1 MFELHITCTKDIE
14 KLSIDF
20 SDGTSVV
27 QEKTEKPEKPE
38 KPEKLEKSKKVSKEK
53 EDFKEEDLSKY
64 QNSKKSVSQE
74 IIEKPKIP
82 DRTETKVDDIL
93 QELEF

>member
-38 KPEKLEKSKKVSKEK
+38 KSKKVSKEK

-64 QNSKKSVSQE
+64 QSKRSVSQE

-82 DRTETKVDDIL
+82 ERTETKVDDIL

>member
-27 QEKTEKPEKPE
+27 QEKTEKPEKLE
-38 KPEKLEKSKKVSKEK
+38 KPEKSKKVSKEK

-64 QNSKKSVSQE
+64 QSKKSVSQE

>member
-27 QEKTEKPEKPE
+27 QEKTEKLEKPE
-38 KPEKLEKSKKVSKEK
+38 KQEKSKKVSKEK

-64 QNSKKSVSQE
+64 QSKRSVSQE
-74 IIEKPKIP
+74 IVEKPKIP
-82 DRTETKVDDIL
+82 ERTETKVDDIL

>member
-27 QEKTEKPEKPE
+27 QEKTEKLEKPE
-38 KPEKLEKSKKVSKEK
+38 KPEKSKKVSKEK

-64 QNSKKSVSQE
+64 QSKRSVSQE

-82 DRTETKVDDIL
+82 ERTETKVDDIL

>member
-38 KPEKLEKSKKVSKEK
+38 KPEKSKKISKEK

>member
-38 KPEKLEKSKKVSKEK
+38 KSKKFLKEK

>member
-27 QEKTEKPEKPE
+27 QEKTEKPEKSE
-38 KPEKLEKSKKVSKEK
+38 KSEKSKKVSKEK

-74 IIEKPKIP
+74 IVEKPKIP
-82 DRTETKVDDIL
+82 ERTETKVDDIL

>member
-27 QEKTEKPEKPE
+27 QEKTEKPEK
-38 KPEKLEKSKKVSKEK
+38 LEKSKKVSKEK

-64 QNSKKSVSQE
+64 QSKRSVSQE

-82 DRTETKVDDIL
+82 ERTETKVDDIL

>member
-27 QEKTEKPEKPE
+27 QEKTEKLEKPE
-38 KPEKLEKSKKVSKEK
+38 KPEKSKKVSKEK

>member
-38 KPEKLEKSKKVSKEK
+38 KLEKSKKVSKEK

-64 QNSKKSVSQE
+64 QSKRSVSQE
-74 IIEKPKIP
+74 IVEKPKIP
-82 DRTETKVDDIL
+82 ERTETKVDDIL

>member
-38 KPEKLEKSKKVSKEK
+38 KPEKSKKVSKEK

-64 QNSKKSVSQE
+64 QSKRSVSQE

-82 DRTETKVDDIL
+82 ERTETKVDDIL

>member
-38 KPEKLEKSKKVSKEK
+38 KPEKSKKVSKEK

-64 QNSKKSVSQE
+64 QSKRSVSQE
-74 IIEKPKIP
+74 IVEKPKIP
-82 DRTETKVDDIL
+82 ERTETKVDDIL

>member
-38 KPEKLEKSKKVSKEK
+38 KSKKVSKEK
-53 EDFKEEDLSKY
+53 EDFKEEDLSKH
-64 QNSKKSVSQE
+64 QSTRSVSQE
-74 IIEKPKIP
+74 IVEKPKIP
-82 DRTETKVDDIL
+82 ERTETKVDDIL

>member
-38 KPEKLEKSKKVSKEK
+38 KSKKVSKEK

-74 IIEKPKIP
+74 IVEKPKIP

>member
-27 QEKTEKPEKPE
+27 QEKTEKLE

-64 QNSKKSVSQE
+64 QSKRSVSQE

-82 DRTETKVDDIL
+82 ERTETKVDDIL

>member
-14 KLSIDF
+14 KLLIDF

-38 KPEKLEKSKKVSKEK
+38 KSKKVSKEK

-64 QNSKKSVSQE
+64 QSKKSVSQE

>member
-38 KPEKLEKSKKVSKEK
+38 KSKKVSKEK

-64 QNSKKSVSQE
+64 QSKRSVSQE
-74 IIEKPKIP
+74 IVEKPKIP
-82 DRTETKVDDIL
+82 ERTETKVDDIL

>member
-27 QEKTEKPEKPE
+27 QEKTEKL
-38 KPEKLEKSKKVSKEK
+38 EKLEKSKKVSKEK

>member
-27 QEKTEKPEKPE
+27 QEKTEKLEKS
-38 KPEKLEKSKKVSKEK
+38 EKSKKVSKEK

-64 QNSKKSVSQE
+64 QSKRSVSQE

>member
-38 KPEKLEKSKKVSKEK
+38 KSKKISKEK

-64 QNSKKSVSQE
+64 QSKKSVSQE

-82 DRTETKVDDIL
+82 ERTETKVDDIL

>member
-38 KPEKLEKSKKVSKEK
+38 KSKKVSKEK

-64 QNSKKSVSQE
+64 QSKKSVSQE
-74 IIEKPKIP
+74 IIKKPKIP

>member
-27 QEKTEKPEKPE
+27 QEKTEKPEKQ
-38 KPEKLEKSKKVSKEK
+38 EKSKKVSKEK

-64 QNSKKSVSQE
+64 QSKKSVSQE
-74 IIEKPKIP
+74 IVEKPKIP
-82 DRTETKVDDIL
+82 ERTETKVDDIL

>member
-27 QEKTEKPEKPE
+27 QEKTEKPEN
-38 KPEKLEKSKKVSKEK
+38 SKKVSKEK

-64 QNSKKSVSQE
+64 QSKRSVSQE
-74 IIEKPKIP
+74 IVEKPKIP
-82 DRTETKVDDIL
+82 ERTETKVDDIL

>member
-38 KPEKLEKSKKVSKEK
+38 KSKKVSKEK

-64 QNSKKSVSQE
+64 QSKRSVSQE

>member
-38 KPEKLEKSKKVSKEK
+38 KPEKSKKISKEK
-53 EDFKEEDLSKY
+53 EDFKEEEEDLSKY
-64 QNSKKSVSQE
+64 QSKKSVSQE

-82 DRTETKVDDIL
+82 ERTETKVDDIL

>member
-27 QEKTEKPEKPE
+27 QEKTEKLEKP
-38 KPEKLEKSKKVSKEK
+38 EKSKKVSKEK

-64 QNSKKSVSQE
+64 QSKKSVSQE
-74 IIEKPKIP
+74 IVEKPKIP
-82 DRTETKVDDIL
+82 ERTETKVDDIL

>member
-27 QEKTEKPEKPE
+27 QEKTEKPEK
-38 KPEKLEKSKKVSKEK
+38 SKKVSKEK

-64 QNSKKSVSQE
+64 QSKRSVSQE
-74 IIEKPKIP
+74 IVEKPKIP

>member
-38 KPEKLEKSKKVSKEK
+38 KPEKSKKVSKEK

-64 QNSKKSVSQE
+64 QSKRSVSQE
-74 IIEKPKIP
+74 IVEKPKIP

>member
-27 QEKTEKPEKPE
+27 QEKTEKLEKP
-38 KPEKLEKSKKVSKEK
+38 EKSKKVIKEK

-64 QNSKKSVSQE
+64 QSKKSVSQE

-82 DRTETKVDDIL
+82 ERTETKVDDIL

>member
-27 QEKTEKPEKPE
+27 QEKTEKLEKPE
-38 KPEKLEKSKKVSKEK
+38 KFKKVSKEK

-64 QNSKKSVSQE
+64 QSKRSVSQE
-74 IIEKPKIP
+74 IVEKPKIP
-82 DRTETKVDDIL
+82 ERTETKVDDIL

>member
-38 KPEKLEKSKKVSKEK
+38 KSKKVFKEK

>member
-27 QEKTEKPEKPE
+27 QEKTEKPEK
-38 KPEKLEKSKKVSKEK
+38 SKKVFKEK

-74 IIEKPKIP
+74 IVEKPKIP

>member
-27 QEKTEKPEKPE
+27 QEKTEKP
-38 KPEKLEKSKKVSKEK
+38 EKSKKVSKEK

>member
-20 SDGTSVV
+20 SDGTSVI
-27 QEKTEKPEKPE
+27 QEKTEKPEKP
-38 KPEKLEKSKKVSKEK
+38 EKSKKVSKEK

-64 QNSKKSVSQE
+64 QSKKSVSQE

>member
-27 QEKTEKPEKPE
+27 QEKTEKLEKP
-38 KPEKLEKSKKVSKEK
+38 EKSKKVSKEK

-74 IIEKPKIP
+74 IVEKPKIP
-82 DRTETKVDDIL
+82 ERTETKVDDIL

>member
-27 QEKTEKPEKPE
+27 QEKTEKLEKP
-38 KPEKLEKSKKVSKEK
+38 EKSKKVIKEKEK

-64 QNSKKSVSQE
+64 QSKKSVSQE

-82 DRTETKVDDIL
+82 ERTETKVDDIL